1 MHQPNVFVNPFLG
14 YTMYDYESDAPLM
27 WPEEQQ
33 YPSNSEMFERLM
45 RNTEE
50 AATRGKWGDLEFLS
64 KVWTDINPKA
74 KNTQF
79 ADYHGHGWNFRA
91 VFKKDRKGNLL
102 DAKGNIVEHDDPDKF
117 KKAVHMKSLH
127 LELGMHCVDCH
138 FSGDAHGNGY
148 IQAEVANAVEIDYAE
163 LPRHT
168 RQVSDPGHQRPGAG
182 RPRQGFGFA
191 ARAGWPPPI

>member
-33 YPSNSEMFERLM
+33 YPSSAEMFERLM
-45 RNTEE
+45 RNPEE

-148 IQAEVANAVEIDYAE
+148 IPFSSICSGAVSTITATSSRAMSLSLLKFVGQASLVDDAM
-163 LPRHT
+163 LP
-168 RQVSDPGHQRPGAG
+168 S
-182 RPRQGFGFA
+182 
-191 ARAGWPPPI
+191 